1 MTLGSMG
8 VCGSADRV
16 LRQKPRSMTEQ
27 LCTYMY
33 DNVALKPRL
42 ALRYARG
49 SYPLSAEP
57 A

>member
-1 MTLGSMG
+1 MTLCSIG
-8 VCGSADRV
+8 VCGSADRGP
-16 LRQKPRSMTEQ
+16 LPEAAENDGAA
-27 LCTYMY
+27 LTYMY

-42 ALRYARG
+42 ALRYARD